1 VALARRIAMEKAVI
15 CALVLAVLSGTPAA
29 LAQPPEAAQKAPA
42 EGELATFLNFDARDV
57 PTRLEVIQHAIYE
70 VNQRLIVESFVRE
83 HGSRV
88 RLTRVDYP
96 NHDRELT
103 PAYVFEPVHLDPG
116 RKLPALVVVHGGFHY
131 SFTEDIFE
139 FVARAVEE
147 GYIAVFPEYRGSRG
161 YGAEHYDAADY
172 GGREVDD
179 VLAAADYVRTRR
191 GVDPSRVGIAGR
203 SHGGMI
209 ALLAIQRAPKA
220 FRAAVDVVGLTD
232 FVAYMAY
239 KPDYRREEVMRQ
251 PRFGGKLPSQNLP
264 AYMDVSPLNHV
275 DDIQTPLLI
284 HSTTG
289 DKTAPVQLHAERL
302 IDALKARG
310 KTFEYKI
317 YDRAPGGHVYSRG
330 DSPESRDSADR
341 IFAFLAK
348 HLKG

>member
-1 VALARRIAMEKAVI
+1 MVSACLATVEAQQARP
-15 CALVLAVLSGTPAA
+15 GGAA
-29 LAQPPEAAQKAPA
+29 ATQPPA
-42 EGELATFLNFDARDV
+42 EGDLAAFVNFDAKD
-57 PTRLEVIQHAIYE
+57 TATKLEVIQHAVYE
-70 VNQRLIVESFVRE
+70 VNQRLIVESFARE
-83 HGSRV
+83 YGSRV
-88 RLTRVDYP
+88 RITRVDYP
-96 NHDRELT
+96 NYDRELT
-103 PAYVFEPVHLDPG
+103 PAYVFEPVKLDPA
-116 RKLPALVVVHGGFHY
+116 RRYPALVVVHGGFHF

-161 YGAEHYDAADY
+161 YGAEHYNAADY
-172 GGREVDD
+172 GGKEVDD
-179 VLAAADYVRTRR
+179 VLAAAEYVKARR
-191 GVDPSRVGIAGR
+191 SVNPARIGIVGR

-209 ALLAIQRAPKA
+209 ALLAIERAPKV
-220 FRAAVDVVGLTD
+220 FTAAVDVVGLTD
-232 FVAYMAY
+232 FLAYMAY
-239 KPDYRREEVMRQ
+239 KPDYRREEVIRQ

-275 DDIQTPLLI
+275 DDIHTPLLI

-341 IFAFLAK
+341 IFVFLAK

>member
-1 VALARRIAMEKAVI
+1 MHFRWLVGLTLVACSLATVEAQQARPATAGPPQAV
-15 CALVLAVLSGTPAA
+15 
-29 LAQPPEAAQKAPA
+29 
-42 EGELATFLNFDARDV
+42 EGDLATFVNFDAKD
-57 PTRLEVIQHAIYE
+57 TATKLEVLQHAVYE
-70 VNQRLIVESFVRE
+70 VNQRLIVESFARE

-88 RLTRVDYP
+88 RINRVDYP
-96 NHDRELT
+96 NNDRELT
-103 PAYVFEPVHLDPG
+103 PGYVFEPVTLDPAKK
-116 RKLPALVVVHGGFHY
+116 RPVLVVVHGGFHY

-147 GYIAVFPEYRGSRG
+147 GYIVIFPEYRGSRG
-161 YGAEHYDAADY
+161 YGAEHYNAADY
-172 GGREVDD
+172 GGKEVDD
-179 VLAAADYVRTRR
+179 VLAAAEYVKRRR
-191 GVDPSRVGIAGR
+191 GVDPARVAIVGR

-209 ALLAIQRAPKA
+209 ALLAIERAPTA

-232 FVAYMAY
+232 FLAYMAY
-239 KPDYRREEVMRQ
+239 KPDYRREEVIKQ

-275 DDIQTPLLI
+275 DEIQTPLLI

-330 DSPESRDSADR
+330 DSPDSRDSADR